1 MKWVIPG
8 IIIRV
13 VSKKVADGKL
23 YNKKLRVTDVLSSYQ
38 FLSVPIEGTDLNVYD
53 NIREKDIETV
63 MPKELNE

>member
-23 YNKKLRVTDVLSSYQ
+23 YNKKLKVTDVLS
-38 FLSVPIEGTDLNVYD
+38 
-53 NIREKDIETV
+53 
-63 MPKELNE
+63 